1 METFPFFLAALL
13 LYYELQMLFLFFVRN
28 DVVELAGVD
37 VVAVYEGFVLVR
49 FRAVGVLHC

>member
-1 METFPFFLAALL
+1 METFLFFLAALL

-49 FRAVGVLHC
+49 FRAVDVLHC